1 MLKLLRGNDC
11 KRLTKYTI
19 VTESEIPC
27 AVSDPEQST
36 KMVHEDYI
44 QQNGNDANLN
54 EGNTLSSKDQG
65 VVTLLIPVELSV
77 TGIKMQST
85 DQNYK
90 IIKSR
95 YQETLN
101 HAIKQSRMN
110 LKVDLKQ
117 EIYRTEHD
125 TSSYT
130 STHM

>member
-1 MLKLLRGNDC
+1 
-11 KRLTKYTI
+11 
-19 VTESEIPC
+19 
-27 AVSDPEQST
+27 
-36 KMVHEDYI
+36 MVHEDYI
-44 QQNGNDANLN
+44 QQNGNDAHLN
-54 EGNTLSSKDQG
+54 EGNTLSNKDQG
-65 VVTLLIPVELSV
+65 VVTLLIPVEPSV

-90 IIKSR
+90 IIESR